1 MTQST
6 ATQCGIVALIGRPN
20 VGKSTLLNRLLKK
33 KVAIT
38 ADKPQTTRHNLL
50 GIQTDGHQQIIYVD
64 TPGLHR
70 GEKHLLNRFM
80 NRQVQHA
87 LSDVDVIV
95 WLVVADR
102 WTEGDQYLLS
112 ELKKMLAGKN
122 VPVILAINQVDRI
135 KKRETLL
142 PYLAARE
149 QDHSFQRLI
158 PMSAKTGAQ
167 VDDLVDCIKTFLPK
181 GPFCFPPEQTTDRE
195 QAFLVTEFLREKLTR
210 YLGDELPY
218 ALTVSLEQMKR
229 EDGMWHIH
237 TIIWVEKASQKPII
251 IGKQGSM
258 LKRISTE
265 ARLAI
270 EALLNEKIFLRAWV
284 KVKSD
289 WSDSAEDLVKLGYR
303 D

>member
-1 MTQST
+1 MTQSVT
-6 ATQCGIVALIGRPN
+6 TKCGLVALIGRPN

-50 GIQTDGHQQIIYVD
+50 GIQTEGDQQIIYVD

-87 LSDVDVIV
+87 LADVDLIV

-102 WTEGDQYLLS
+102 WTEGDQYLLA

-135 KKRETLL
+135 KKRESLL
-142 PYLAARE
+142 PYLADRE
-149 QDHSFQRLI
+149 KDYCFERLI

-167 VDDLVDCIKTFLPK
+167 VDDLVDCIKLHLPV
-181 GPFCFPPEQTTDRE
+181 GPFCFPPEQTTNRE

-229 EDGMWHIH
+229 KDDIWHIH

-251 IGKQGSM
+251 IGKQGVM

-270 EALLNEKIFLRAWV
+270 ESFLKEKIFLRAWV